1 LRFKKIPNHL
11 RSERERDEDE
21 NREFREGV
29 VLEVMQFTVYYL
41 TRSVASSISSA
52 AITNLNDS
60 DGHNAAIDLSESRRY
75 APRLL
80 SRNVKV
86 TTGQATSML
95 EKPRPAASTSSPI
108 TSSSTP
114 SASTS
119 TSSASTSTPSA
130 STSTPTDSAGLKK
143 TRRTRYRKKTD
154 AESTAIMVYREK
166 LFADA
171 DKSKFADEGYKVS
184 PTRLLSLCYGQ
195 DQLD

>member
-1 LRFKKIPNHL
+1 
-11 RSERERDEDE
+11 
-21 NREFREGV
+21 
-29 VLEVMQFTVYYL
+29 MQFTVYYL

-60 DGHNAAIDLSESRRY
+60 DGHNTAIDLSESRRH

>member
-1 LRFKKIPNHL
+1 MRFKKIPNHL

-60 DGHNAAIDLSESRRY
+60 DGHNTAIDLSESRRH

>member
-1 LRFKKIPNHL
+1 
-11 RSERERDEDE
+11 
-21 NREFREGV
+21 

-60 DGHNAAIDLSESRRY
+60 DGHNTAIDLSESRRH

-119 TSSASTSTPSA
+119 TSSASTSTPSASTSTPSA